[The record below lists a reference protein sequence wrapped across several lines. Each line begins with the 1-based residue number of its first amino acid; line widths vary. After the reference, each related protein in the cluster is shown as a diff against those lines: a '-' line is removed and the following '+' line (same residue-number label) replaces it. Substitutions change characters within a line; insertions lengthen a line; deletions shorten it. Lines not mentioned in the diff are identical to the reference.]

1 VIGSANDG
9 EPGDVARV
17 ERGETRDNRSHRGTA
32 PGCAIAQPGLLPPQL
47 HVFVRDWL
55 SSNNILLKSRDGH
68 VLIDSGYVRHAP
80 LTLAL
85 LASDRGL
92 GHDPLAKLVNTHC
105 HSDHMGG
112 NAAVARAYDCP
123 IAVPEGERPLI
134 ERWDEVALWIG
145 YAGQSAERFT
155 PDESLYAGERYVWGD
170 LEWHALAAPGHDMGA
185 LVFFNAEH
193 GILISGDALWQN
205 GFGVVMPPEVD
216 PAALPAARAT
226 IEMLAELPIR
236 VVVPGH
242 GEPFTDVAAALD
254 RAFQRVVAFEADP
267 MRMARLVVKV
277 MFTFA
282 LLDRQR
288 IEAAEVARYLDGVGM
303 YRDFNARFFRRPTAE
318 LATWL
323 VGDLEKSG
331 AIRREGDCF
340 VPG

>member
-1 VIGSANDG
+1 MQN
-9 EPGDVARV
+9 
-17 ERGETRDNRSHRGTA
+17 
-32 PGCAIAQPGLLPPQL
+32 LLPPQL

-85 LASDRGL
+85 LASERGL

-205 GFGVVMPPEVD
+205 GFGLVMPPQVD
-216 PAALPAARAT
+216 PAALPATRAT
-226 IEMLAELPIR
+226 LEMLATLDVG

-242 GEPFTDVAAALD
+242 GEPFADVAGALD
-254 RAFQRVVAFEADP
+254 RAFSRVGAFEADEH
-267 MRMARLVVKV
+267 RVARHALKV
-277 MFTFA
+277 LLTFT

-288 IEAAEVARYLDGVGM
+288 MPLAGLPAFVEQVPIF
-303 YRDFNARFFRRPTAE
+303 RDFNARYFGVSPADLAERLVRELERAGAARRDR
-318 LATWL
+318 
-323 VGDLEKSG
+323 GDLV
-331 AIRREGDCF
+331 AA
-340 VPG
+340 